1 MAGNGVAKPKGR
13 EPVERPMWDMLRRVA
28 PRCSLHM
35 PAAQGKAP
43 FGRWDP
49 YRMDTT
55 ELIITDDLYR
65 PTGAIGKAQS
75 LAARS
80 AGAAHTLML
89 HGGGTTG
96 IHAMLLYAAKR
107 GDTVILPRNTH
118 ISALHA
124 CALFGIEPVF
134 PALEY
139 TPLGRPYTTAGA
151 YLHAMEEHPLA
162 KALLVVRPDYYGM
175 MPDLSAIAKAAHKR
189 GMLVLCDE
197 AHGATFNWR
206 EDVKNAGACG
216 ADLFVQSAH
225 KTLPALTAGAWLHA
239 MNGIDPDRLRRL
251 LRMVQTSS
259 PSFLNMLSLDD
270 ARAWMD
276 RHGALACERLGRKLK
291 QFRQTVRALGYESDD
306 DGGLPEGMA
315 LDDLRLTLSAPEG
328 GYALAEALQDCGL
341 DVEMADEEGV
351 VIILSLM
358 DGEKRLLTLQKAL
371 ENASR
376 RRGQDMPPRG
386 DIPRPPR
393 RVPKRVMPV
402 GEAAFGDSRCLPM
415 EEAIGKI
422 SATQVGLYPPGV
434 ALLVAGERIEG
445 ELVCFLKEQRPG
457 RVFGLSGPG
466 HLLCVAETN

>member
-1 MAGNGVAKPKGR
+1 
-13 EPVERPMWDMLRRVA
+13 MWDMLRRVA
-28 PRCSLHM
+28 TRCSLHM

-75 LAARS
+75 LAAKS
-80 AGAAHTLML
+80 AGAAYTLML
-89 HGGGTTG
+89 HGGSTVG

-124 CALFGIEPVF
+124 CALLGIEPVF

-139 TPLGRPYTTAGA
+139 TPLGRPYTTATA
-151 YLHAMEEHPLA
+151 YLQAMEEHPLA
-162 KALLVVRPDYYGM
+162 KALLVVRPDYYGV
-175 MPDLSAIAKAAHKR
+175 MPDMPAIAKAAHER

-239 MNGIDPDRLRRL
+239 MGGVDGERLRRL
-251 LRMVQTSS
+251 LRMTQTSS
-259 PSFLNMLSLDD
+259 PSFITMLSLDD

-276 RHGALACERLGRKLK
+276 RHGALACQRLGRRLEK
-291 QFRQTVRALGYESDD
+291 FRRRVRALGYESDD
-306 DGGLPEGMA
+306 EGGLPEGMA
-315 LDDLRLTLSAPEG
+315 LDGLRLTLSAPEG

-341 DVEMADEEGV
+341 DVEMADEDGV
-351 VIILSLM
+351 VIILSLV

-371 ENASR
+371 EHASR
-376 RRGQDMPPRG
+376 RRERQDMPPRV

-393 RVPKRVMPV
+393 RLPERVMPI
-402 GEAAFGDSRCLPM
+402 GEAAFGDSRSVPM

-422 SATQVGLYPPGV
+422 SATQVGLYPPGM

-445 ELVCFLKEQRPG
+445 ELVHFLKEQSPG
-457 RVFGLSGPG
+457 RVFGLPEAG
-466 HLLCVAETN
+466 HLLCVAETK